1 MPAVRSSAAASY
13 GWSAWWRPKG
23 ANLKI
28 NERRSPG
35 PTQGVVPCVVFS
47 CHAPKSAVRWDRRVR
62 PGQQMNIHHRGEQF
76 DVQMFARTVK
86 KIASPALTE
95 TERGWAPVYGGT
107 SQSGNS
113 SRSGKA

>member
-1 MPAVRSSAAASY
+1 MC
-13 GWSAWWRPKG
+13 
-23 ANLKI
+23 
-28 NERRSPG
+28 
-35 PTQGVVPCVVFS
+35 T
-47 CHAPKSAVRWDRRVR
+47 
-62 PGQQMNIHHRGEQF
+62 
-76 DVQMFARTVK
+76 MFARTVK